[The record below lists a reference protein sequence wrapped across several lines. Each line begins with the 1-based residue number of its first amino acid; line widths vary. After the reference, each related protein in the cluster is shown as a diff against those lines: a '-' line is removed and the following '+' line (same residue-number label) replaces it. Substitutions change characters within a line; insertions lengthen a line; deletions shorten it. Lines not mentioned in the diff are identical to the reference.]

1 MSLGICYCGAYGGGK
16 HTLSSRCKPVR
27 PAVVTD
33 LQRLDARLSDTAYRL
48 KKANE
53 ELHNAEVAHRLAGEA
68 VDAELARLQG
78 FARDAGAEHADKT

>member
-1 MSLGICYCGAYGGGK
+1 MGRGVVSLGVCYCGAYGGGK
-16 HTLSSRCKPVR
+16 HTLSQRCKPTP

-33 LQRLDARLSDTAYRL
+33 LQRLDSRLSEAAYRM

-53 ELHNAEVAHRLAGEA
+53 ELHLAEVAHREASEA

-78 FARDAGAEHADKT
+78 FTNDRGAE